1 MEVFVTPQDDRF
13 EPSLPL
19 TAAMFQVLLS
29 LAGGEKHGYAILKD
43 VNEQAAGEAKL
54 GTGTLYGIIKRLL
67 GEGMIIECVRRPA
80 RGDDDARRRYYQL
93 TDWGR
98 QVAAAEAERMEKL
111 IAIARGKHLLKRLKP
126 A

>member
-1 MEVFVTPQDDRF
+1 MTPRGDTPR
-13 EPSLPL
+13 LPL

-43 VNEQAAGEAKL
+43 VEAQSHGEIRL

-67 GEGMIIECVRRPA
+67 VDGMIVECRRRPSKE
-80 RGDDDARRRYYQL
+80 DDDARRRYYQL

-98 QVAAAEAERMEKL
+98 EVTVAEAERMERL
-111 IAIARGKHLLKRLKP
+111 CAIARGKRLLKKLTP

>member
-1 MEVFVTPQDDRF
+1 MTPQS
-13 EPSLPL
+13 ESPKLPL

-43 VNEQAAGEAKL
+43 VAAQTNGELKL

-67 GEGMIIECVRRPA
+67 GEGMIVECHRRPA
-80 RGDDDARRRYYQL
+80 RGDDDARRRYYRL

-111 IAIARGKHLLKRLKP
+111 IAIARGKRLLKKLTP